1 MQINFNTT
9 GLDILPTDES
19 YRYRSI
25 MGEHT
30 LTLYFSLPTYTDIPT
45 GAWCEFQGERYTLNQ
60 PAKVVKHNTHHFEYT
75 LTMDSEGANLRNYK
89 LRNPN
94 DKTLKFPFTASPRYH
109 IQILVDCLN
118 MIDSGWQVG
127 TTIEAFEKLVSYNHN
142 NCLEALDM
150 IAKAFETEYE
160 IIGKTIH
167 LHKVEYFKDN
177 PLPLQYGKGK
187 GFKTGVSRTTEQSRI
202 TRLYV
207 QGGERNI
214 DRSKYGNKELLLP
227 KSQEYTY
234 EGVTFV
240 SDDKGLSIAIKNAQ
254 NNGFVNEQS
263 LDLSHIYPKRKGT
276 ITEVFEVNHDKHFCD
291 FTDTSIPQALNF
303 WDMRINGEK
312 MVIYFESGMLSG
324 REFDVQK
331 YDHTQKRFQLVPKEE
346 DGTTMPNDIFKPA
359 IGDEYSVYN
368 MQMPNAYICDNAT
381 KSGASW
387 EMMKEACKYLYENR
401 ADLFTFTGELD
412 GIWAKK
418 QWTNVGGRLKMGA
431 YIHFSDNEF
440 QRTPVAI
447 RIVGLKEYV
456 NNPYSPQIEL
466 SNKVQGHSFASE
478 MRKLQ
483 NQEVYFGELNK
494 KAISETKRSWRDAQ
508 ETIKQIEEAF
518 PEYTKNIIPATV
530 QTMMAL
536 IGNKSTQFDFVVSK
550 ANPIKAPHTLY
561 FDKNTKQ
568 INAGSGWLKHF
579 TLGSSDITPNRDTNS
594 YKYWNIPA
602 FVSGR
607 LDDKAKTYY
616 LYIKASKASEIGEFI
631 LSENKIDIEQEAG
644 YYHFLYATVNSEY
657 NGERGIAQ
665 LNGFTEITGGQIKT
679 DKITSGNGQQYI
691 HLFDDHIEI
700 KANLKITDG
709 NKTEIKQLV
718 NPDLLSLENRLKQY
732 TTDTNTTLETKLKEY
747 ANKGEIYLRGTG
759 LNRHAAPIIQI
770 NGQNVVPDNYRG
782 LYLAVIRRSDLQ
794 VIFKQ
799 NYDTFANDFDDSNK
813 LADYLN
819 GLNSDVLVALVSRDS
834 FTQGNNNGKKF
845 VNALISCGANDD
857 NSKFVS
863 RMPYAFLGIPNISK
877 GNGIE
882 VYTSDAGNAP
892 YAEIA
897 TKIINGTPQGM
908 NNVFNGMLQAEQQAR
923 TQAINEANA
932 NTNAKF
938 QEAKTFAEQKVNEL
952 NIGGRN
958 LILNTTSGQVIYQ
971 LPLTKLSLSS
981 QLEIGKQYTISWK
994 GKMVDNYLDNW
1005 VAVQR
1010 LNAWEHSPDEV
1021 MIRERINSVEEKLYS
1036 YTFTAKNSSE
1046 RPEIGIWIWGKVSIG
1061 SLKLE
1066 KGNKPT
1072 DWTPAP
1078 EDLEA
1083 QIQTERQSREQA
1095 IATAKTATEA
1105 YARTQSELTKAQ
1117 AIAEANKQAGIALTA
1132 EQQARILQLQQ
1143 NLQQAKTF
1151 AEQKVNDLNIG
1162 GRNLIKGTANFEL
1175 ITEPFYLQSNYAGN
1189 GGVVSETFRG
1199 NKVVKLTSNWQGF
1212 QCRTT
1217 FEDLPMI
1224 ISFWAKTTR
1233 PNIKIVCIT
1242 DSEVSYNSGRFLIAD
1257 GVWHRY
1263 VISKNGRIVTANPVR
1278 QGFVEFCCTTEGK
1291 HIEEVYVS
1299 SFKFEYGNTPTDWTA
1314 APEDLMNNVTAGG
1327 RNLVLN
1333 SKVNVTNNTYGILSF
1348 LLSEEPKVGEQL
1360 TITVKG
1366 ELGAGKRCFTLYNKS
1381 GHQELCV
1388 LQDKGNGIFQSTF
1401 NWLPDPTNPKLL
1413 VIYVYDS
1420 SVVVN
1425 STIEWVKVER
1435 GDINRID
1442 WSPAPE
1448 DIENKVADIQTD
1460 LHNAINNAK
1469 ALVDAERNNRL
1480 LTDKRVKAIE
1490 DLSEPENGKETAF
1503 SKGIKS
1509 LQTKTSPFSDTLI
1522 DGNVV
1527 ATGTMIVGNSMG
1539 TQAGISGVGIAD
1551 NDIRFWAGSNYKD
1564 RSKAPFYVLQDGS
1577 IYASKGQIGHFTVES
1592 AAKTSLRA
1600 NDLQIESGGL
1610 IRSRGQADNSRNT
1623 VVLINEK
1630 GTLNEPVGTRPAV
1643 RIDSYG
1649 FNPTSHTGL
1658 HVSSIGGRYNAGIVV
1673 ESSGTGDNPYNSV
1686 AIDVRS
1692 GYILTSE
1699 KTAFLMKGKAIFEET
1714 YVGTAYSNTISL
1726 NIAKSHTYI
1735 FVNIASTIVYLP
1747 NRSEIERA
1755 TGKTNTTFELQIL
1768 LAHTATQNIRISSQ
1782 AGGVLLNNSGNPMND
1797 LNLGRGNALILRYYD
1812 GYYYIMSH
1820 RE

>member
-9 GLDILPTDES
+9 RLDILPTDES

-94 DKTLKFPFTASPRYH
+94 DKTLKFPFTASPRNH

-127 TTIEAFEKLVSYNHN
+127 TIIEATEKLVSYNHN
-142 NCLEALDM
+142 NCLEALEM

-227 KSQEYTY
+227 KSQEYIY
-234 EGVTFV
+234 EGVTFL

-254 NNGFVNEQS
+254 NNGFINEQS

-276 ITEVFEVNHDKHFCD
+276 ITEVFEVDKNKHFYD
-291 FTDTSIPQALNF
+291 FTDTSIPEALNF
-303 WDMRINGEK
+303 SDLQIKGEK
-312 MVIYFESGMLSG
+312 MLIYFESGMLSG
-324 REFDVQK
+324 REFEVNH
-331 YDHTQKRFQLVPKEE
+331 YDHAQKRFQLVPKEE
-346 DGTTMPNDIFKPA
+346 DGVTMPNDIFRPN

-368 MQMPNAYICDNAT
+368 MQMPNAYISDNAT

-401 ADLFTFTGELD
+401 ADLFTFTGDLD

-418 QWTNVGGRLKMGA
+418 NWANVGGRLKMGA
-431 YIHFSDNEF
+431 YINFSDTEF

-478 MRKLQ
+478 IRKLQ

-494 KAISETKRSWRDAQ
+494 RTQSLTKRSWRDAQ
-508 ETIKQIEEAF
+508 ETIKQIEAAF
-518 PEYTKNIIPATV
+518 PEYTKSIVPVTV

-550 ANPIKAPHTLY
+550 TNPVKAPHTLY

-579 TLGSSDITPNRDTNS
+579 TLGSSDISPNRDANS

-616 LYIKASKASEIGEFI
+616 LYIKASKVVETAEFI

-691 HLFDDHIEI
+691 ELLPNEIRI
-700 KANLKITDG
+700 KANLQITDG

-732 TTDTNTTLETKLKEY
+732 SNENAT
-747 ANKGEIYLRGTG
+747 KGEIYLRGTG

-845 VNALISCGANDD
+845 VNALIRCGANDD

-938 QEAKTFAEQKVNEL
+938 Q
-952 NIGGRN
+952 
-958 LILNTTSGQVIYQ
+958 
-971 LPLTKLSLSS
+971 
-981 QLEIGKQYTISWK
+981 
-994 GKMVDNYLDNW
+994 
-1005 VAVQR
+1005 
-1010 LNAWEHSPDEV
+1010 
-1021 MIRERINSVEEKLYS
+1021 
-1036 YTFTAKNSSE
+1036 
-1046 RPEIGIWIWGKVSIG
+1046 
-1061 SLKLE
+1061 
-1066 KGNKPT
+1066 
-1072 DWTPAP
+1072 
-1078 EDLEA
+1078 
-1083 QIQTERQSREQA
+1083 
-1095 IATAKTATEA
+1095 
-1105 YARTQSELTKAQ
+1105 
-1117 AIAEANKQAGIALTA
+1117 
-1132 EQQARILQLQQ
+1132 
-1143 NLQQAKTF
+1143 QAKTF

-1162 GRNLIKGTANFEL
+1162 GRNLIKGTSNFEL

-1257 GVWHRY
+1257 GVWHKY

-1401 NWLPDPTNPKLL
+1401 NWLSDPTNPKLL

-1425 STIEWVKVER
+1425 STVEWVKVER

-1448 DIENKVADIQTD
+1448 DLEAQIQTERQSREQAIATAKTATEAYARTQSELTKAQAIAEANRQAGLAITAEQQARILQLQQNLQQAKTFAEQKVNDLNIGGRNLILNTTSGQVIYQFPLTKLSLSSQLEIGKQYTISWKGKMVDNYLDNWVAVQRLNEWEHSPDEVMIRERINSVEEKLYSYTFTAKNSSERPEIGIWIWGKVSVGSLKLERGNKPTDWSPAPEDIENKVADIQTD
-1460 LHNAINNAK
+1460 LQNAINNAK

-1527 ATGTMIVGNSMG
+1527 ATGTMIVGNTMG
-1539 TQAGISGVGIAD
+1539 TQAGISGVGISD

-1600 NDLQIESGGL
+1600 NNLQIESGGL

-1623 VVLINEK
+1623 IVLINEK

-1643 RIDSYG
+1643 RIDSSG
-1649 FNPTSHTGL
+1649 SNPTSHTGL

-1673 ESSGTGDNPYNSV
+1673 ESSGAGDNPYNSV

-1735 FVNIASTIVYLP
+1735 FVNIAGTIVYLP

-1768 LAHTATQNIRISSQ
+1768 LAHTATRNIRISSQ

>member
-1 MQINFNTT
+1 MQINFNATR
-9 GLDILPTDES
+9 LDILPTDES

-45 GAWCEFQGERYTLNQ
+45 GAWCEFANERYTLNQ
-60 PAKVVKHNTHHFEYT
+60 PAKIVKHNSFSFEYT
-75 LTMDSEGANLRNYK
+75 LTMDSEGANLKNYK
-89 LRNPN
+89 FRNPN

-127 TTIEAFEKLVSYNHN
+127 NCIEASEKLVSYNHN
-142 NCLEALDM
+142 NCLEALEM
-150 IAKAFETEYE
+150 IAKSFETEYE

-207 QGGERNI
+207 QGGDRNI

-227 KSQEYTY
+227 KSQEYVY
-234 EGVTFV
+234 EGVTFL

-263 LDLSHIYPKRKGT
+263 LDLSQIYPKRKGT
-276 ITEVFEVNHDKHFCD
+276 ISEVFEVDKAKHFYD
-291 FTDTSIPQALNF
+291 FTDTSIPEALNF
-303 WDMRINGEK
+303 ADHQIKGEK
-312 MVIYFESGMLSG
+312 MLIYFESGMLSG
-324 REFDVQK
+324 REFGISR
-331 YDHTQKRFQLVPKEE
+331 YEHSSGYNHSTRRFEIVPKEE

-368 MQMPNAYICDNAT
+368 MQMPNAYICDNTT

-401 ADLFTFTGELD
+401 TDMFTFTGDLD
-412 GIWAKK
+412 GIWAKNN
-418 QWTNVGGRLKMGA
+418 WTNVGGRLKMGA
-431 YIHFSDNEF
+431 YIHFSDTEF

-478 MRKLQ
+478 IRKLQ

-494 KAISETKRSWRDAQ
+494 RTLSETKRSWRDAQ
-508 ETIKQIEEAF
+508 ETIKQIEAAF
-518 PEYTKNIIPATV
+518 PEYTKSIVPATV

-550 ANPIKAPHTLY
+550 TNPIKAPHTLY
-561 FDKNTKQ
+561 FDKNSKQ

-579 TLGSSDITPNRDTNS
+579 TLGTTDINPNRDANS

-607 LDDKAKTYY
+607 LDDKTKTYY
-616 LYIKASKASEIGEFI
+616 LYIKANKVIETAEFV
-631 LSENKIDIEQEAG
+631 LSETKIDMEQEAG
-644 YYHFLYATVNSEY
+644 FYHFLYATVNSEY
-657 NGERGIAQ
+657 DGERGIAQ

-845 VNALISCGANDD
+845 VNALIRCGANDD

-958 LILNTTSGQVIYQ
+958 L
-971 LPLTKLSLSS
+971 
-981 QLEIGKQYTISWK
+981 
-994 GKMVDNYLDNW
+994 
-1005 VAVQR
+1005 
-1010 LNAWEHSPDEV
+1010 
-1021 MIRERINSVEEKLYS
+1021 
-1036 YTFTAKNSSE
+1036 FKNSGVVVTNNKYNIASYQVTE
-1046 RPEIGIWIWGKVSIG
+1046 DIKLGDTIILTIDGDFADDCWPILIAGGGNGNYG
-1061 SLKLE
+1061 SLYRGVNVWKNNLNLDLKKGDALSVFIVGNGNGTKTNTIRKIKLE
-1066 KGNKPT
+1066 RGNKST
-1072 DWTPAP
+1072 DWSPAP

-1095 IATAKTATEA
+1095 IATAKTATEN

-1117 AIAEANKQAGIALTA
+1117 AIAEANRQAGLAITA

-1162 GRNLIKGTANFEL
+1162 GRNLIKGTVNFEL

-1199 NKVVKLTSNWQGF
+1199 NKVIKLIYNWQGF

-1233 PNIKIVCIT
+1233 ANIKIVCIT
-1242 DSEVSYNSGRFLIAD
+1242 DSEVSYNSGHFLIAD

-1263 VISKNGRIVTANPVR
+1263 VISKNSRIVTANSVR

-1299 SFKFEYGNTPTDWTA
+1299 SFKFEYGNTPT
-1314 APEDLMNNVTAGG
+1314 
-1327 RNLVLN
+1327 
-1333 SKVNVTNNTYGILSF
+1333 
-1348 LLSEEPKVGEQL
+1348 
-1360 TITVKG
+1360 
-1366 ELGAGKRCFTLYNKS
+1366 
-1381 GHQELCV
+1381 
-1388 LQDKGNGIFQSTF
+1388 
-1401 NWLPDPTNPKLL
+1401 
-1413 VIYVYDS
+1413 
-1420 SVVVN
+1420 
-1425 STIEWVKVER
+1425 
-1435 GDINRID
+1435 D